1 MSDRHDTLP
10 EEFYLSDFEEFFVG
24 VDRTNIPWARTAT
37 RSSSPSP
44 KLTVRRFQAT

>member
-24 VDRTNIPWARTAT
+24 VDTSEW
-37 RSSSPSP
+37 SSVLA
-44 KLTVRRFQAT
+44 KT